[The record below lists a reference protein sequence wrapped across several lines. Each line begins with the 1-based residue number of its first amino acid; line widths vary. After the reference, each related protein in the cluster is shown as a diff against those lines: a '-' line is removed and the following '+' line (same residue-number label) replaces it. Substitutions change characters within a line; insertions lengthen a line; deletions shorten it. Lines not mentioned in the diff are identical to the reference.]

1 MSKARKVETPQD
13 EIAEM
18 FGLNIEAEPEGDEGE
33 PVEAEAPEPEPE
45 AEPEAPVAVEETP
58 EPEPEAEPE
67 PIAASA
73 EETALEKAEKRARA
87 LQAEVAR
94 LRKAAREREM
104 EQSARFAPMPVAPA
118 AVPVQEQP
126 KKATGIPVRV
136 TENEVYVDPAE
147 LERLV
152 EERAAKALEERMKPT
167 PEQVRQALERRT
179 IESFVSEDPERHM
192 RVWRDTGEAYQ
203 FLQLGLK
210 EALQQTGATA
220 YSADDLVAVARETGL
235 DRQFAEFFPGLA
247 DHFDELVEAD
257 VTNNVAWKA
266 RIMRRIA
273 AGMQPAG
280 GGAPVTPI
288 EQGRR
293 PAPSLRPVNGA
304 PKSLARRGG
313 DRSPAPSAKE
323 AEFEKLEREFRQ
335 EHIFFDPEKRR
346 RMVALGV
353 ELQKT
358 GYV

>member
-18 FGLNIEAEPEGDEGE
+18 FGINIEAEPEGDEVE

-45 AEPEAPVAVEETP
+45 AETEAPAAVEETP

-67 PIAASA
+67 PIAAK
-73 EETALEKAEKRARA
+73 EDDALEQAAKRERALKAEI
-87 LQAEVAR
+87 AR
-94 LRKAAREREM
+94 LRKAAREREA
-104 EQSARFAPMPVAPA
+104 EHAARLAPMPVAPA

-192 RVWRDTGEAYQ
+192 QVWRDTGEAYQ

-235 DRQFAEFFPGLA
+235 DRQFAEFFPALA
-247 DHFDELVEAD
+247 DHFDELVAAD
-257 VTNNVAWKA
+257 VTNNVQWKA
-266 RIMRRIA
+266 SIMRRVA
-273 AGMQPAG
+273 AGLAPAG

-293 PAPSLRPVNGA
+293 PAPALRSVNGG

-346 RMVALGV
+346 RMMALGV